1 MVQRLYELYNY
12 LFICLYH
19 IIFKLVLNK
28 KTSGCYSVQVQK
40 NLLND
45 FTNQMDEAKKG
56 RPKNSN
62 SDVWGSLAARVARSR
77 ILKDEMK
84 LKAKCIDMDEET
96 FSSFMMMD
104 TAILESL
111 YDLIPSLIKLKKR
124 IDGFVVKGFIRDE
137 PVMTKKEKLKQEN
150 SLCDDGLYSDLK
162 EHVGSGRKAQK
173 FKYEY
178 EARGVFNRRLIKDC
192 PDSFLK
198 LTVVRK
204 TLAKLYESIDIA
216 DFELKD
222 KDVGNK
228 DMNLHVSQR
237 EYDKMCV
244 DLEQSESEQSESEQS
259 DSYEK
264 PSVASILEKA
274 DKESDSDSDEEYT
287 ARKALTPSIIEKRM
301 KKCIDSYK
309 SFKSQI
315 KALDT
320 NKDSL
325 EIEEQ
330 LVILGVNASRCKSDY
345 IKYQNLLKSKL
356 EPPKATNHQDDKFI
370 KSYLNDKVSRYKDDN
385 TGEIV
390 DLNVLADLNLY
401 NGKTSKTMTKTK
413 AKYSE
418 DKKNKVR
425 DELKSWLKPVPLGS
439 KKKTKTDDSSD
450 SEEFDFYSGKAS
462 KNTDQTIFQI
472 MYEDNLSKDERKNEF
487 KTVIKSLMRKESTFP
502 FKKLTKA
509 CSDDMEMMLGMFE
522 SEYKSFTLASQTP
535 RFM

>member
-1 MVQRLYELYNY
+1 MK
-12 LFICLYH
+12 
-19 IIFKLVLNK
+19 IFHER
-28 KTSGCYSVQVQK
+28 K

-45 FTNQMDEAKKG
+45 FTNQMKVKG

-62 SDVWGSLAARVARSR
+62 SDVWGSPAARVARSR
-77 ILKDEMK
+77 ILKDEVE
-84 LKAKCIDMDEET
+84 LKARCVDMDEDT

-124 IDGFVVKGFIRDE
+124 VDGFVVKGFIRDE
-137 PVMTKKEKLKQEN
+137 PVLTKKEKAKQEN

-162 EHVGSGRKAQK
+162 THVGSGRKAQK

-222 KDVGNK
+222 KDVDEKTK
-228 DMNLHVSQR
+228 DMTLHVSQR

-244 DLEQSESEQSESEQS
+244 DLEPKRSVQSESVPKKSVQSEQSESES

-301 KKCIDSYK
+301 KKCLDSYK

-315 KALDT
+315 KADT
-320 NKDSL
+320 NKYSL

-330 LVILGVNASRCKSDY
+330 LVILGVNAARCKSDY
-345 IKYQNLLKSKL
+345 LKYQNLLKSKL
-356 EPPKATNHQDDKFI
+356 APPKATNHQDDKFI
-370 KSYLNDKVSRYKDDN
+370 KSYLNDKVARYKDDN

-401 NGKTSKTMTKTK
+401 NGKTTKTMAKTK
-413 AKYSE
+413 VKYSE
-418 DKKNKVR
+418 ELKNKVR
-425 DELKSWLKPVPLGS
+425 DELKSWLKPVQSLGS
-439 KKKTKTDDSSD
+439 KKQTTDDSNSD

-462 KNTDQTIFQI
+462 TNTDQTIFQI

-487 KTVIKSLMRKESTFP
+487 KTIIKSLMRCESTLP

-522 SEYKSFTLASQTP
+522 SEYKSFTRAS
-535 RFM
+535 

>member
-1 MVQRLYELYNY
+1 
-12 LFICLYH
+12 
-19 IIFKLVLNK
+19 
-28 KTSGCYSVQVQK
+28 
-40 NLLND
+40 
-45 FTNQMDEAKKG
+45 MDNTKEKVKG
-56 RPKNSN
+56 RPKNLN
-62 SDVWGSLAARVARSR
+62 SDVWSSSVARVARSR
-77 ILKDEMK
+77 ILKDEMN

-124 IDGFVVKGFIRDE
+124 VDVFVVKGFIRDE
-137 PVMTKKEKLKQEN
+137 PVMTKKEKVRQEN

-162 EHVGSGRKAQK
+162 THVGSGRKAQK

-222 KDVGNK
+222 KDVGDK
-228 DMNLHVSQR
+228 TDMTLQVSQR

-244 DLEQSESEQSESEQS
+244 DLEPKRSEPKRSEPKRSEPKRSESSESESESES

-301 KKCIDSYK
+301 KKCLASYK

-315 KALDT
+315 KAVRKVFTNDT
-320 NKDSL
+320 NKYSL

-370 KSYLNDKVSRYKDDN
+370 KSYLNDKVARYKDDN

-401 NGKTSKTMTKTK
+401 NGKTAKTMVKTK
-413 AKYSE
+413 AKYTE

-425 DELKSWLKPVPLGS
+425 DELKSWLKPVP
-439 KKKTKTDDSSD
+439 DDSNSG

-462 KNTDQTIFQI
+462 NTDQTIFQI

-487 KTVIKSLMRKESTFP
+487 KTIIKSLMRKESTLP

-509 CSDDMEMMLGMFE
+509 CSDDPEMMLGMFE
-522 SEYKSFTLASQTP
+522 SEYKSFTLAS
-535 RFM
+535 